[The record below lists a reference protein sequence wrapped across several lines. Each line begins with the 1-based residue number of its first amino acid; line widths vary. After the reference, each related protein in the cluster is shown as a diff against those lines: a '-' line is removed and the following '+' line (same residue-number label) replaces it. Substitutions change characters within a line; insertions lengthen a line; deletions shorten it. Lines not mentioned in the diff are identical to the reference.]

1 MIYVDINKENFEK
14 EVLNEKD
21 LVVLKFYG
29 TWCGPCRMQSAIFS
43 EINEEKYSNIKI
55 AEVDVD
61 TNEDLC
67 REFGIMSVPTMIFF
81 KEGAEVDKVVG
92 FRNLAQTKQLFDTYM

>member
-1 MIYVDINKENFEK
+1 MKYVDINKENFEK
-14 EVLNEKD
+14 EVLEAEG

-43 EINEEKYSNIKI
+43 EINEEKYKDIKI

-61 TNEDLC
+61 TNEQLC
-67 REFGIMSVPTMIFF
+67 KDFGIMSVPTMIFF

-92 FRNLAQTKQLFDTYM
+92 FRNLSQTKQLFDSYM

>member
-1 MIYVDINKENFEK
+1 MKYVDINKENFEK
-14 EVLNEKD
+14 EVLEAEG

-43 EINEEKYSNIKI
+43 EINEEKYKDIKI

-61 TNEDLC
+61 TNEQLC
-67 REFGIMSVPTMIFF
+67 KDFGIMSVPTMIFF
-81 KEGAEVDKVVG
+81 KEGAEVDKIVG
-92 FRNLAQTKQLFDTYM
+92 FRNLSQTKQLFDSYM